1 MDRIAIS
8 ALGFYTWMVR
18 FVTSL
23 YEENKLEL

>member
-8 ALGFYTWMVR
+8 ALSVYNWIVY
-18 FVTSL
+18 FVTSF